1 MLRNLRLLLLV
12 GLVAAVAACGGGGQ
26 PAQPA
31 GSIKVTMTEFKFDPS
46 SLSAKSGK
54 VTFFLV
60 NTGNTAHDMVITDAS
75 GKQVA
80 KSDQVSPG
88 DSSVFAVDSLA
99 AGTYSVFCDLPGHKE
114 SGMTA
119 TLQVT

>member
-1 MLRNLRLLLLV
+1 MRNLAV
-12 GLVAAVAACGGGGQ
+12 GLIAVALLAGCGGGGSGSSQ
-26 PAQPA
+26 PS
-31 GSIKVTMTEFKFDPS
+31 GSIQVTMTEFKFDPS

>member
-1 MLRNLRLLLLV
+1 
-12 GLVAAVAACGGGGQ
+12 
-26 PAQPA
+26 
-31 GSIKVTMTEFKFDPS
+31 MTEFKFDPS

-60 NTGNTAHDMVITDAS
+60 NSGSTSHDMVIADGS
-75 GKQVA
+75 GNQVA
-80 KSDQVSPG
+80 KSDLVSPG
-88 DSSVFAVDSLA
+88 DSSVFTVDNLA

-119 TLQVT
+119 TLQVS